1 MEKKKYIFPIVEIV
15 SYKAKNIM
23 KAGSPLPPDPGTN
36 TSIPHAGKQIE
47 N

>member
-23 KAGSPLPPDPGTN
+23 KVGSPLPPDMN